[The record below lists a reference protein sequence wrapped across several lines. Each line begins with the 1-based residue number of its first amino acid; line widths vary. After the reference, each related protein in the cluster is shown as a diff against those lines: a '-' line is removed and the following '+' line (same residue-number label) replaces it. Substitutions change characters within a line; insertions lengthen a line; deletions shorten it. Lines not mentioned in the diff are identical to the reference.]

1 MQEQTAAAYSGD
13 RICKYHFKVI
23 KGELAMVLFI
33 SVVSGLIGLVL
44 LVWFILAI
52 RSININT
59 ILTVKQLEET
69 NKMLKAINEKLT
81 DIYVQISRKV

>member
-1 MQEQTAAAYSGD
+1 
-13 RICKYHFKVI
+13 
-23 KGELAMVLFI
+23 MVLFI

-59 ILTVKQLEET
+59 ILTVKQLEDT